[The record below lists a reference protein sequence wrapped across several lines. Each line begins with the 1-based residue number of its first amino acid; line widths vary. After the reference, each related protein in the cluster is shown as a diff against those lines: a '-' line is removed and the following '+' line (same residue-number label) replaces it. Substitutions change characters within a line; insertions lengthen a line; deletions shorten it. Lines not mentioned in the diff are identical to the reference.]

1 MKFETAVRV
10 STKAPFPWV
19 PSVAIL
25 ALGLSL
31 GLIGSVSA
39 KDSFDRSQLPIPDAP
54 FKGRIELTPA
64 DSVKDFPKEIAAPE
78 GAPNVLLIITDDVG
92 FGASS
97 TFGGPIP
104 TPTMDR
110 IANAGLRFNNFH
122 TTALCSPTRAALLT
136 GRNHHSAATGVIM
149 EAGVG
154 FPGYNTLVPQ
164 SKRGLGDILKL
175 NGYNTAWFGKNHN
188 VPDWQSS
195 QAGPFSLWP
204 TGLGFEYFYGF
215 VGGDTNQ
222 WAPALVENT
231 RPIEPPHDD
240 PSYNFDE
247 DMANKAIAWIR
258 MQHAVAPKK
267 PFFAY
272 YAPGTAHAPHH
283 APKKWIEKFKGKFDQ
298 GWDKQRE
305 MTLAKQKE
313 MGIVPPGTQLTKRSE
328 GIAAWNS
335 LNSDEKRLYSHMM
348 EVYAGALAHCDHEM
362 GRIVDA
368 IDQMGELDN
377 TLVIYIQGDN
387 GASAEGSAQG
397 LLNEMTFFNNLKEPF
412 DEVLRRMDELGG
424 PMTFNHYPIGWAHAM
439 DTPFQWT
446 KQVASHFGGTKNGM
460 VIAWPARI
468 KAHGEIRTQFSH
480 VIDIMPTILESVGI
494 PAPFSVYGIQQAPVE
509 GVSMV
514 YTFDDANS
522 PSRHDTQY
530 FEMFANRALYHDG
543 WVAATTPVA
552 PPWASVVSYVDPI
565 DGFKWELYN
574 VAEDYSEAN
583 DLAAKNPE
591 KLKELQRLFY
601 IEAVKYNVLPLDNT
615 KVERLDVNNR
625 PSNIRGLTE
634 FTYYDGM
641 TRIPEGSAPDF
652 KNKSFGIRAEVE
664 IPKGG
669 AEGLLMTQGGR
680 FAGLGLYLLDGKPV
694 FHYNLAGVER
704 YTVAGKDKVPPGHH
718 VITLDFNYDGGGAGK
733 GGQATLSVDGE
744 KVASEHLPQTI
755 AYRMSL
761 DETLDIGEDTGTP
774 VSEDYKVPFKFT
786 GDLQKVTIN
795 ITEHKL
801 TEAELEQYRQGRL
814 RSAIAQ

>member
-1 MKFETAVRV
+1 MKNTALI
-10 STKAPFPWV
+10 STT
-19 PSVAIL
+19 AIAALLLSISGAL
-25 ALGLSL
+25 AQE
-31 GLIGSVSA
+31 A
-39 KDSFDRSQLPIPDAP
+39 DRTILPQPDPP
-54 FKGRIELTPA
+54 FKGKIGLTPA
-64 DSVKDFPKEIAAPE
+64 DSVKDFPKAVTAPE
-78 GAPNVLLIITDDVG
+78 GAPNILIILTDDVG

-110 IANAGLRFNNFH
+110 IANAGLRLNNFH

-136 GRNHHSAATGVIM
+136 GRNHHSVDTGVIM

-154 FPGYNTLVPQ
+154 YPGYNTLVPQ

-188 VPDWQSS
+188 VPDWQTS
-195 QAGPFSLWP
+195 QAGPFNLWP
-204 TGLGFEYFYGF
+204 VGLGFEYFYGF

-240 PSYNFDE
+240 PNYNFDE
-247 DMANKAIAWIR
+247 DMADKAIAWLR
-258 MQHAVAPKK
+258 MQHAMAPNK

-283 APKKWIEKFKGKFDQ
+283 APKEWIEKFKGKFDQ

-305 MTLAKQKE
+305 LTIAKQKA
-313 MGIVPPGTQLTKRSE
+313 MGIIPPNTQLTERSE
-328 GIAAWNS
+328 GIEAWDS
-335 LNSDEKRLYSHMM
+335 LNADEKKLFAHMM
-348 EVYAGALAHCDHEM
+348 EVYAASLAHCDYEM
-362 GRIVDA
+362 GRIIDA
-368 IDQMGELDN
+368 IQEMGQLDN
-377 TLVIYIQGDN
+377 TLIIYIQGDN
-387 GASAEGSAQG
+387 GASAEGSRQG

-446 KQVASHFGGTKNGM
+446 KQIASHFGGTKNA
-460 VIAWPARI
+460 VAISWPKRI
-468 KAHGEIRTQFSH
+468 KGHGEVRPQFAH
-480 VIDIMPTILESVGI
+480 VIDIMPTILEAVGV
-494 PAPFSVYGIQQAPVE
+494 PAPFSVYGIQQEPVE
-509 GVSMV
+509 GTSLM
-514 YTFDDANS
+514 YAFDDATAQ
-522 PSRHDTQY
+522 SRHTTQY
-530 FEMFANRALYHDG
+530 FEMFANRAIYHDG
-543 WVAATTPVA
+543 WVAATTPIA
-552 PPWASVVSYVDPI
+552 PPWESVVKPVDPI
-565 DGFKWELYN
+565 DGYQWELYN

-583 DLAAKNPE
+583 DLAKSNPE
-591 KLKELQRLFY
+591 KLRELQRLFY

-641 TRIPEGSAPDF
+641 VRIPEGGAPDL
-652 KNKSFGIRAEVE
+652 KNKSFGISAVVD
-664 IPKGG
+664 IPEGG
-669 AEGLLMTQGGR
+669 AEGVLMTQGGR

-704 YTVAGKDKVPPGHH
+704 YTVAGKDKVPPGRH
-718 VITLDFNYDGGGAGK
+718 VITLDFNYDGDGVGK
-733 GGQATLSVDGE
+733 GGQATLTVDGE

-786 GDLQKVTIN
+786 GELEKVTIN
-795 ITEHKL
+795 ITEEKL
-801 TEAELEQYRQGRL
+801 TEEQLEKYRQGRV